1 MLEVN
6 LNLVGIAVA
15 ILFYGA
21 LCAYLLRKPFAE
33 GLSRFRALPR
43 MVQVAMAVVAWQ
55 GRRSAQRTSSAG
67 IDSPS

>member
-6 LNLVGIAVA
+6 LTLVGLAVA

-33 GLSRFRALPR
+33 GLRRFRALPR
-43 MVQVAMAVVAWQ
+43 MVQVAMAVVAAIILLIFLLWL
-55 GRRSAQRTSSAG
+55 SAT
-67 IDSPS
+67 